1 MNGLHH
7 STFALAALLCLSA
20 CGIYSRYE
28 RPDMEP
34 LAATTSEDST
44 HEQGTSATLLTVA
57 PQDFFTDPCL
67 QVLIDSALARNTDL
81 HTALLDVQQARAQ
94 LTAARLSY
102 LPSLDFDAQGAVS
115 RFNGTTTR
123 TYDVGVA
130 AEWDIDLFGKITNA
144 KLQALSAYEGSVAY
158 TGAVRAHLLSSVAE
172 SYYTLLALDVQIDIS
187 EQTLVLWDTNIA
199 MLQALVAAGQ
209 SNDVAVLQA
218 RASRNALE
226 ASVHTLR
233 QSLTETENTLCSLCR
248 MPPQATRRG
257 SLGEQYFPVELTE
270 GVSLQALA
278 ARPDVQQAEANLR
291 EAFYAHNAARS
302 AFYPTVTLS
311 GSVGWTNGSSGIV
324 NPGKWLSEAVA
335 ALTAPLFERGTLRAN
350 LVAARVAQEQATL
363 EWEQALVDAAIEV
376 NNALTECQ
384 TARERIVLDSLQV
397 DDLGEAVRKTELLVR
412 HSSANYLEV
421 LTAQQSLLEAQL
433 ALCEDQAALCQGIA
447 HLYAALTTP

>member
-1 MNGLHH
+1 MKGLYH
-7 STFALAALLCLSA
+7 SIYAFAALLCLSA

-28 RPDMEP
+28 RPDTEL
-34 LAATTSEDST
+34 LADTTTADSAYF
-44 HEQGTSATLLTVA
+44 ATLVTVA
-57 PQDFFTDPCL
+57 PQDFFIDPCL

-81 HTALLDVQQARAQ
+81 RTALLAVEQTRAQ
-94 LTAARLSY
+94 LIAARLSY
-102 LPSLDFDAQGAVS
+102 LPSLDLDAQGAVS

-130 AEWDIDLFGKITNA
+130 AEWEIDLFGKITNA
-144 KLQALSAYEGSVAY
+144 KLQALAAYEGDVAY

-172 SYYTLLALDVQIDIS
+172 SYYALLAIDAQIDIS
-187 EQTLVLWDTNIA
+187 EQTLVLWDRNIA

-226 ASVHTLR
+226 ASVRTLR
-233 QSLTETENTLCSLCR
+233 ESLAETENALCSLCR
-248 MPPQATRRG
+248 IPPGPIARSTI
-257 SLGEQYFPVELTE
+257 GEQSFPVELTA

-278 ARPDVQQAEANLR
+278 ARPDVRQAEANLR
-291 EAFYAHNAARS
+291 QAFYAQNAARS

-350 LVAARVAQEQATL
+350 LVSARAAQEQAAL

-397 DDLGEAVRKTELLVR
+397 DDLSEAVRKTELLVQ

-433 ALCEDQAALCQGIA
+433 TLSEDQAALCQGIA